1 MYAVANVDPAICAQS
16 NCTICQMYCPEPNT
30 IHYDKNRKSAYI
42 AVDRCKG
49 CEICV
54 EICDHIS
61 KHHAIK
67 MVAIEELEGGFELNR
82 YGMPGPTRN
91 GKATTAK
98 AAAAAH

>member
-1 MYAVANVDPAICAQS
+1 
-16 NCTICQMYCPEPNT
+16 MYCPEPNT
-30 IHYDKNRKSAYI
+30 IHYDKAQKSAYV

-67 MVAIEELEGGFELNR
+67 MVAIDELEGGFELNR
-82 YGMPGPTRN
+82 YGMPEPDG
-91 GKATTAK
+91 GKK
-98 AAAAAH
+98 AVVA